1 LGRAPL
7 FFLPNAAYLPNPGA
21 GQGLFVCLPFRSQHG
36 WAPWQAAPKWETG
49 WKAVQDAREKE
60 KAKRAA
66 EEARRASADAVIG
79 KQFQEKV
86 AQACAVGAEALG
98 ALNADGYLVM
108 DNFLGAEA
116 CAMMR
121 AEAEKLL
128 ASGAMSLGQ
137 STRWNAKSQAVETYA
152 KDNVFTMQ
160 VQGGSEYTASPRLV
174 EYIVEITK
182 GLSGALNAANKAPV
196 LQTTVQTNK
205 LAVCLGDG
213 SQYAKH
219 YDNAGGIDR
228 RKLTALYY
236 MNPNWAKD
244 QGGTFRAFPSKGAP
258 EEYIDIEPIA
268 DRLLCFW
275 SDELGLSA

>member
-1 LGRAPL
+1 
-7 FFLPNAAYLPNPGA
+7 
-21 GQGLFVCLPFRSQHG
+21 
-36 WAPWQAAPKWETG
+36 
-49 WKAVQDAREKE
+49 
-60 KAKRAA
+60 
-66 EEARRASADAVIG
+66 
-79 KQFQEKV
+79 
-86 AQACAVGAEALG
+86 
-98 ALNADGYLVM
+98 
-108 DNFLGAEA
+108 
-116 CAMMR
+116 
-121 AEAEKLL
+121 
-128 ASGAMSLGQ
+128 MSLGQ

-275 SDELGLSA
+275 SDELVHGVQPSYAASPDQHRYALTVWLVAAEGVDIHNDEQAQKAHFPSIAASNSQQIRQIKG